1 MDTPETQAPPMPVTR
16 QKRMPRKEV
25 TRQTLA
31 EVRTESAKII
41 SSALKMRFIDG
52 WSYGQISRALNVT
65 EDKLV
70 RWLAPFKVIME
81 NPDQVREFKKYEAN
95 ILDGVRFMLVKGMVE
110 QLSDD
115 KRRKSMDF
123 SRLSWGYATLYDKA
137 RLERGEST
145 SNVMSLSDLVRA
157 AHAEPVDAEVV
168 EPDPPK
174 EAA

>member
-1 MDTPETQAPPMPVTR
+1 MTTDAPELSPR
-16 QKRMPRKEV
+16 QKRRQPRQEV
-25 TRQTLA
+25 NKQTLA
-31 EVRTESAKII
+31 EIRNSSAKTINA
-41 SSALKMRFIDG
+41 ALKMRFIDG
-52 WSYGQISRALNVT
+52 WTYEQISRALNVT
-65 EDKLV
+65 SDTLH
-70 RWLAPFKVIME
+70 RWLEPFKVIME
-81 NPDQVREFKKYEAN
+81 NPDQVREFKRYEAN
-95 ILDGVRFMLVKGMVE
+95 ILDGLRFMLVRGMTE

-157 AHAEPVDAEVV
+157 AHAKPVDDAEVV
-168 EPDPPK
+168 EPPA